1 MVSVPMFEVIA
12 FDADD
17 TLWHNETV
25 FQATE
30 KQFAELLAGYHKP
43 EWVRERLFATE
54 TRNLRHFGYGVKGF
68 ILSMIETAIELTE
81 GKIRGDEI
89 HHIIRWGH
97 EMLRAPVQLL
107 DGVRDTVEAL
117 AGRHRLM
124 LLTKG
129 DLFDQESK
137 LARSGLG
144 EHFSDVQIVSE
155 KNATTYQRVISRSGV
170 QPGQFLMVGN
180 SLKSDVIPA
189 LDAGAMA
196 IHIPYELMWAHEK
209 VRDDHGREITQLA
222 TISELPEWLAKRS

>member
-1 MVSVPMFEVIA
+1 MFDVIA

-30 KQFAELLAGYHKP
+30 KQFAELLAMHHAP
-43 EWVRERLFATE
+43 ESVRQRLFATE
-54 TRNLRHFGYGVKGF
+54 MRNLRHFGYGVKGF
-68 ILSMIETAIELTE
+68 ILSMIETSIELTE
-81 GKIRGDEI
+81 GKITGDEI

-97 EMLRAPVQLL
+97 DMLGAPVQLL
-107 DGVRDTVEAL
+107 DGVRNTVEVL
-117 AGRHRLM
+117 SRQHRLI

-144 EHFSDVQIVSE
+144 EYFSDVQIVSE
-155 KNATTYQRVISRSGV
+155 KNRSTYERVIARSGV
-170 QPGQFLMVGN
+170 EPPRFLMVGN
-180 SLKSDVIPA
+180 SLKSDILPA

-196 IHIPYELMWAHEK
+196 VHIPYETTWAHER
-209 VRDDHGREITQLA
+209 VDDHGREVVAIDSIA
-222 TISELPEWLAKRS
+222 ALPEWLNRRNEGVGQ